1 MAALVVGRSL
11 GDAFAWF
18 FYRKSQTMIAPHLR
32 HRPITHI
39 PTGVG
44 GQAELAFLSRI
55 RDAGYVVI
63 YHGITSFLRIGDLSF
78 LDLRSGEVVA
88 LGELK
93 ARKVKSGEMEVT
105 LHMIGTDRNR
115 VPFSSADVVLSS
127 SRLED
132 PEVPKDFV
140 QRLERQICEMRGA
153 LNMSEA
159 SQPSVTPADNSE
171 PSSVYDAHEVGALKS
186 LADTLEK
193 SDVAYEQAGSGLLLV
208 GLNVLPE
215 RSLSERL
222 FGAGG
227 IDFTAPLKAIVE
239 HAVRLVHFKSRN
251 NSIRLGEIATGFLL
265 GCSPA
270 FWLPVDLRFLH
281 KLYFQAAVVQTI
293 YNPAHL
299 LERFRD
305 IGFTVTQSED
315 GATYQI
321 EKVLPSD
328 RRFVLEHSTWF
339 LMAIQGH
346 LLKEEKVVECVVD
359 IMNRMEHGSLPSN
372 TKVQMAIST
381 HVFPKSSF
389 NYRHLKRRMPR

>member
-1 MAALVVGRSL
+1 MISVETVKGAIDNAERDFQKCWEILATMKCGPISSEFGEQFLTFQPILGLALFRLDEFYLSVQNEKRTTIANKRKTDPAWFTARMREFDGFRASIESALVVGRSL

-18 FYRKSQTMIAPHLR
+18 FYRKSQTRITPHLR

-140 QRLERQICEMRGA
+140 QRLERQICETRGA

-159 SQPSVTPADNSE
+159 SQPSMTPADNSE

-208 GLNVLPE
+208 RLNVLPE

-222 FGAGG
+222 FGA
-227 IDFTAPLKAIVE
+227 
-239 HAVRLVHFKSRN
+239 N
-251 NSIRLGEIATGFLL
+251 
-265 GCSPA
+265 
-270 FWLPVDLRFLH
+270 RF
-281 KLYFQAAVVQTI
+281 YRSA
-293 YNPAHL
+293 
-299 LERFRD
+299 
-305 IGFTVTQSED
+305 
-315 GATYQI
+315 
-321 EKVLPSD
+321 
-328 RRFVLEHSTWF
+328 
-339 LMAIQGH
+339 QGD
-346 LLKEEKVVECVVD
+346 C
-359 IMNRMEHGSLPSN
+359 
-372 TKVQMAIST
+372 
-381 HVFPKSSF
+381 
-389 NYRHLKRRMPR
+389 